1 MADGPIRSDI
11 NQREAALR
19 RDVENIAY
27 MPPTLQQIAKSTG
40 APGEINPGEIPTV
53 GYLANLKAT
62 AQQMSQSR
70 ANRANVTINNLPSF
84 KKSYR
89 NYLEWRYPT
98 RYGKKST
105 GNTYEYSQ
113 EPYNPYG
120 GLMMPAITQIPG
132 E

>member
-19 RDVENIAY
+19 RDVENIAD
-27 MPPTLQQIAKSTG
+27 MPPTLQQIAVSTG
-40 APGEINPGEIPTV
+40 APGDINPGEIPTV
-53 GYLANLKAT
+53 GYLANLKAA
-62 AQQMSQSR
+62 AQTSSQAR
-70 ANRANVTINNLPSF
+70 ANRANVTINNLPGF

-89 NYLEWRYPT
+89 SYLEWRYPS

-105 GNTYEYSQ
+105 GKTYDYSN

-120 GLMMPAITQIPG
+120 GLTMPDITGMPG
-132 E
+132 Q